1 MLDIVNA
8 KLLKLNIQKT
18 KIMAS
23 GPFTS
28 WQIDG
33 ETVETVSD
41 FILGGKGAPEGRGIR
56 DEAHISRRC
65 TSAALQGVSRS
76 ESSEGQQGFGVF
88 IATVFILSV
97 ANRCLAVSLGMQIGQ
112 TDSKWLKIYLFR
124 YV

>member
-1 MLDIVNA
+1 
-8 KLLKLNIQKT
+8 
-18 KIMAS
+18 MAS

-56 DEAHISRRC
+56 DEAHVSRRY
-65 TSAALQGVSRS
+65 TSTALQGVSRS
-76 ESSEGQQGFGVF
+76 ESSEGQQWFGVF
-88 IATVFILSV
+88 RATVFILSV